1 MAGPNMELF
10 RFGLYVWARNILKPD
25 ICFSR
30 LGSWCTLVTRSG
42 TTNTYSQYVAPC
54 APLTSQIR
62 GRFEP
67 PETDFVRK
75 LLPGSLQRHPRNSEE
90 LHTILHD
97 HRSGVTQNPEIKH
110 TLAEWRNTDRERLI

>member
-1 MAGPNMELF
+1 MLTKHLGVLVGFVARFDRGWRNMAGPNMELF

-75 LLPGSLQRHPRNSEE
+75 LLPG
-90 LHTILHD
+90 
-97 HRSGVTQNPEIKH
+97 
-110 TLAEWRNTDRERLI
+110 